1 MIRLSADRPA
11 EERDMDTDTEA
22 SLPLPWALSAAFL
35 WINHTAKRV
44 VG

>member
-1 MIRLSADRPA
+1 MIRLPADRPA

-22 SLPLPWALSAAFL
+22 SLPLPWALSAFL
-35 WINHTAKRV
+35 WIIHTAKSV